1 MKIIQE
7 HEKCI
12 GCGSCVAICSKYW
25 EMANNGKAKLIG
37 SELDSKGVNY
47 ELEVKEVGC
56 NKDAAEA
63 CPVQCIYVNA

>member
-7 HEKCI
+7 HKKCI

-25 EMANNGKAKLIG
+25 EMSDNQKAKLIG
-37 SELDSKGVNY
+37 SKLSSNGKY
-47 ELEVKEVGC
+47 ELEVQEVGC

>member
-7 HEKCI
+7 HKKCI
-12 GCGSCVAICSKYW
+12 GCSSCAAICPKHW
-25 EMANNGKAKLIG
+25 EMSDNGKAKLIG
-37 SELDSKGVNY
+37 SKLNSNGNY
-47 ELEVKEVGC
+47 ELEVEQVGC

>member
-1 MKIIQE
+1 MKIVQE

-25 EMANNGKAKLIG
+25 EMSDNGKAKPIG
-37 SELDSKGVNY
+37 SKLSSNGKY
-47 ELEVKEVGC
+47 ELEVQEVGC